1 MSERPRW
8 TLPSGLRG
16 RGVVSYDETWV
27 EELVSQMVDLGPPW
41 RCWRPRAGW
50 NCRWWPHWPLR
61 RCRWWWSTRV
71 KFETSPGQP
80 GRWPRPDALDAAVLA
95 HFADSVRPSV
105 RPLRDAETQVL
116 NSLAARR
123 RQVMTMLVS
132 ERNRLNAATVA
143 VRPRIEAHI
152 AWLKQELDDLDRR
165 GAPASFRSLV
175 AQGRRRAIA
184 GRILLKDDIA
194 DVVGWL

>member
-1 MSERPRW
+1 MDVAVRPTGQRW
-8 TLPSGLRG
+8 
-16 RGVVSYDETWV
+16 VVSYDETWV

-80 GRWPRPDALDAAVLA
+80 GRWPRPTLWTRQSWLT
-95 HFADSVRPSV
+95 SPTPS
-105 RPLRDAETQVL
+105 LRAPSQRRRNPGPQL
-116 NSLAARR
+116 PGCPR

-132 ERNRLNAATVA
+132 ELASTPPPSPSAPA
-143 VRPRIEAHI
+143 SSPYC
-152 AWLKQELDDLDRR
+152 LGSDLDRR
-165 GAPASFRSLV
+165 GAQASFRSLV

-184 GRILLKDDIA
+184 GPILLKDGIA